1 MFQIVKNIAT
11 LPFISEY
18 FHLISRNQRQ
28 SNKQRKDKLLVLLPL
43 IQFLLVFLCV
53 TFSLAYSYAG
63 ENSSGIIELD
73 CMDCFGHAINP
84 NANPLCKFGCKT
96 FRNSPVT
103 TKKPVFN
110 SEPSILIGKQGTT
123 RSRKQTRKKRIVKK
137 TNPPLGDISSKSSS
151 YNTLLF
157 VITGGVILL
166 AVSII
171 ILKCDFI
178 GRRKHRVSF
187 VEPHGLG

>member
-1 MFQIVKNIAT
+1 M
-11 LPFISEY
+11 
-18 FHLISRNQRQ
+18 
-28 SNKQRKDKLLVLLPL
+28 KDKVRK
-43 IQFLLVFLCV
+43 IGNVTCNTTVHSVFVFSLCV
-53 TFSLAYSYAG
+53 TFSLVYSYARK
-63 ENSSGIIELD
+63 SSRGVIELD

-84 NANPLCKFGCKT
+84 NVNPLCKFGCKT

-110 SEPSILIGKQGTT
+110 SEPPILIVNQGTT
-123 RSRKQTRKKRIVKK
+123 RSRKQTRKRRIFKK
-137 TNPPLGDISSKSSS
+137 TNPPLGDISGKSSS
-151 YNTLLF
+151 NNTLLF

-166 AVSII
+166 AVLIVV
-171 ILKCDFI
+171 LKCGLI